1 MKINLQSGDYELS
14 ENTPIRLSNARGIS
28 VQCTAGTIWITLTGE
43 AGDIFLQA
51 GERWTIK
58 SNGLALIES
67 IGTGRIRLEK
77 QAGLTVMNVSK
88 SIKRLR
94 QTMLTQ
100 IRNTQRQQ
108 RLS

>member
-1 MKINLQSGDYELS
+1 MKINLQSGEYELS
-14 ENTPIRLSNARGIS
+14 DNTPIRLKNARGIS

-43 AGDIFLQA
+43 AGDVFLQA
-51 GERWTIK
+51 GECWAIK

-67 IGTGRIRLEK
+67 IGTGCIRLEK
-77 QAGLTVMNVSK
+77 PARLTLANLGK

-94 QTMLTQ
+94 QTTLAQ
-100 IRNTQRQQ
+100 IGNTQRQQ

>member
-1 MKINLQSGDYELS
+1 MKINFPSGDYELS
-14 ENTPIRLSNARGIS
+14 ENAPIRLNNARGVSI
-28 VQCTAGTIWITLTGE
+28 QCTAGTIWITLSGE

-67 IGTGRIRLEK
+67 IGTGCIRLEK
-77 QAGLTVMNVSK
+77 PSRFTIANLGR

-94 QTMLTQ
+94 QTTLAQ

-108 RLS
+108 GLS